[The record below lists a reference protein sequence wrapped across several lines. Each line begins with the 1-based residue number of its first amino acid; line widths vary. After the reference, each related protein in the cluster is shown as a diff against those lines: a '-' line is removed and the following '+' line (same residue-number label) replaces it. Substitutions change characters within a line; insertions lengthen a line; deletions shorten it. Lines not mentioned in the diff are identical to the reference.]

1 MSDSR
6 IHAGRAL
13 VGLGACALTL
23 APVAAAQS
31 GYGGDGGAVFVAKP
45 EITKVS
51 CVRRCASRHRAQG
64 ASTIRIRGH
73 DLDGVVKVVF
83 RGSYGRGDDTSAPV
97 RGAGSTRLSAKVP
110 IGAVTGPI
118 ALSTGSV
125 RSLDTKPIVILPAP
139 PPEPNTELTPVPLPL
154 ALRTTTAPTIET
166 GTSRTKAY
174 VGAKR
179 AVTFSF
185 RLSGEVPSEVAVEL
199 MRASDGA
206 AVRTWHPATAA
217 GEVEHVSWDGR
228 IGRSGARPGRYSF
241 RLTTEGTNGVQV
253 RSAQTNDYERDAF
266 DLYDNMF
273 PIRGRHDFGG
283 SNADFGSGR
292 SGHSH
297 QGQDVFARCGTPLV
311 AARGGKIK
319 FKQYHAAA
327 GNYIVIDGAGTNRD
341 YVYMHL
347 AEPSPF
353 SPGDRVYTGQRV
365 GSVGQT
371 GNARGCHLHFEMW
384 GGPGWYDGGRP
395 FDPLPALKSWDA
407 WS

>member
-6 IHAGRAL
+6 IFAGRAAAAA
-13 VGLGACALTL
+13 GTCALAL

-31 GYGGDGGAVFVAKP
+31 GGGTGGAVFVAKP
-45 EITKVS
+45 GITKVA
-51 CVRRCASRHRAQG
+51 CVRVCASRHRAQG
-64 ASTIRIRGH
+64 GSTIRISGH
-73 DLDGVVKVVF
+73 DLGGVVKVVF
-83 RGSYGRGDDTSAPV
+83 RGSYGRGDDTSTQV
-97 RGAGSTRLSAKVP
+97 RPGGSTRISAKVP

-118 ALSTGSV
+118 TVSTGTV
-125 RSLDTKPIVILPAP
+125 RSPDTRSIAILPAP
-139 PPEPNTELTPVPLPL
+139 PPEPSTKLTPVPMPL
-154 ALRTTTAPTIET
+154 ALGATGTPSVET

-185 RLSGEVPSEVAVEL
+185 RVSGAVPAAVAVEL

-206 AVRTWHPATAA
+206 AVRTWHPAAA
-217 GEVEHVSWDGR
+217 PGHVERVSWDGR
-228 IGRSGARPGRYSF
+228 IGSAGAKPGRYSF
-241 RLTTEGTNGVQV
+241 RLTTEEADGTEV
-253 RSAQTNDYERDAF
+253 RSAKAGSYERDAF

-273 PIRGRHDFGG
+273 PVRGRHNFGG

-327 GNYIVIDGAGTNRD
+327 GNYIVIDGAGTSRD

-353 SPGDRVYTGQRV
+353 AEGDRVYTGQRV

-371 GNARGCHLHFEMW
+371 GNATACHLHFEMW

-395 FDPLPALKSWDA
+395 FDPLPSLKSWDA